1 MEEGWIKVY
10 RKMKEWT
17 WFNDRYTLHLFMYLL
32 LSVNREDGE
41 CNGIKVKAGSLVTNL
56 QQLSETLDMS
66 RNYVK
71 KSVRNLIE
79 TGELEVETRN
89 ANSRWSIYTIKN
101 WSKYQSQRQNT
112 AVTPCQSNHDGHGVT
127 VTPCQSN
134 SDGHSDGHSVTIN
147 APLVDSNS
155 NINIKIQEENKKS
168 ACAYARDDVPSEW
181 TKLANDLWNAYPRKQ
196 DMIPSLSAV
205 IRAIEREGD
214 FGTFKAL
221 ATAAVAKF
229 AEITAKW
236 KQADRRYIPKMS
248 TFFDNASYRD
258 DPSSWERNDKPSHGG
273 YDFTGMKPVTQEEID
288 GTTEVF

>member
-32 LSVNREDGE
+32 LSAHKEDYEYDGATM
-41 CNGIKVKAGSLVTNL
+41 KAGSFVTNV
-56 QQLSETLDMS
+56 QQLSTILDMS

-71 KSVRNLIE
+71 RSIRKLIE
-79 TGELEVETRN
+79 TGELEIETKHQ
-89 ANSRWSIYTIKN
+89 NSRWSVFIVKN
-101 WSKYQSQRQNT
+101 WSKYQSVRHSAT
-112 AVTPCQSNHDGHGVT
+112 VTPCQSHDDGHNVT

-134 SDGHSDGHSVTIN
+134 CDGHSDGHSVTVN
-147 APLVDSNS
+147 APPRDTIDIYN
-155 NINIKIQEENKKS
+155 NNTQEDTRS
-168 ACAYARDDVPSEW
+168 ACAPARDGVPIEW

-221 ATAAVAKF
+221 ATTAVAKF

-273 YDFTGMKPVTQEEID
+273 YDFKGMKPVTQEELD

>member
-1 MEEGWIKVY
+1 MEERWVKLHS
-10 RKMKEWT
+10 KLLEWE
-17 WFNDRYTLHLFMYLL
+17 WFKDGYTLRVFIYMLFDASHKKEKRYGIDLEAGMVATNVPLIASMTQMSENWARRSLNNLL
-32 LSVNREDGE
+32 
-41 CNGIKVKAGSLVTNL
+41 K
-56 QQLSETLDMS
+56 
-66 RNYVK
+66 
-71 KSVRNLIE
+71 
-79 TGELEVETRN
+79 TGELVLVGEKSSSRFRVYRI
-89 ANSRWSIYTIKN
+89 ANWR
-101 WSKYQSQRQNT
+101 KYQSTPHDMQSTSCTSQCEPHNVQSTSCSQRPHN
-112 AVTPCQSNHDGHGVT
+112 VEGRTPPVDNYSNV
-127 VTPCQSN
+127 
-134 SDGHSDGHSVTIN
+134 
-147 APLVDSNS
+147 
-155 NINIKIQEENKKS
+155 NINIQEENNLS
-168 ACAYARDDVPSEW
+168 NARTRAREDVPSEW

-221 ATAAVAKF
+221 ATTAVAKF

-273 YDFTGMKPVTQEEID
+273 YDFTGMKPVTQEELD